1 MTTRY
6 HGSRGI
12 KTGILFT
19 IMTAVLLSTAS
30 TGNTQVT
37 GLSDWS
43 LYIDP
48 GHSRTENMG
57 LFNYSEAEKVLEVG
71 LILREMLQ
79 QQTDIGDIHMARTTH
94 QQQVSLSERTTHANN
109 TGSDF
114 YYSIHS
120 DAGPP
125 HVNSTLMLFGG
136 WRSGGQSVEKTPK
149 GGKRFG
155 DIMHVVLT
163 DAMRIGSRPSPD
175 TGMAWYDRTFYQ
187 GFPDNHANQFPYLH
201 VNRTTT
207 MASLLSEA
215 GFHTNPTQ
223 QMRNV
228 NSEWWRLEA
237 KAAFWTIL
245 EFHELERPEVGI
257 LTGFLTDSQSGELIN
272 GAWVIVDGDT
282 LYTTDSYESLFHK
295 YSNDPEEMRNGFYY
309 VHGLEPG
316 SSLDVTFGSPD
327 HFDSTITVTLE
338 THDFTFV
345 DLALESSQSPRVVSA
360 EAYTPLDALVPG
372 DEIEIRFS
380 RIPDPETLEGAI
392 FFTPEVDFEYSW
404 KDEFTLVITT
414 DSLAHETEYLLT
426 ITDQVLD
433 KFNDNALDGDG
444 NRQPGGNYELVIV
457 TDEPDTD
464 PPELVTK
471 YPAQD
476 EPTTTLRPVIRLV
489 YDETVDVGSLSRDAV
504 QLYGPIGGNGVAT
517 QSGIVR
523 GTIQLSTVGRQSIL
537 QFFPETDLE
546 NNATYR
552 VQIQS
557 GLKDRFGNPT
567 EALTYYIETN
577 APEILTQP
585 VIDNFNAGISG
596 WWVPQQSGST
606 AGIITEV
613 TERAHETRVVNF
625 ASGSTGSMRLSYGW
639 QKDAPLHLIRVYLP
653 PTASQNRRFN
663 DSYVVQ
669 ARVFGD
675 GSGNRFRFMLRD
687 GANQLE
693 GSEWYTIDW
702 IGWKLLEW
710 DLQNDPVVGW
720 VNGNG
725 VLTGQLHT
733 DSFQMTSGEGDYQAT
748 GTIYIDDYQVVQY
761 EREPTSAT
769 DPVADLPEQYKLE
782 QNYPNPFNPTTL
794 IGYELPVRSEVRLEV
809 FDMLGR
815 RVAVLVDGT
824 VDAGSHQVS
833 FDATQLSS
841 GVYIYKLQAGSQ
853 TITRKM
859 TLVK

>member
-1 MTTRY
+1 M
-6 HGSRGI
+6 I
-12 KTGILFT
+12 KAGILFPLIT
-19 IMTAVLLSTAS
+19 VMLLMTAPA
-30 TGNTQVT
+30 GKTQVT

-57 LFNYSEAEKVLEVG
+57 LYNYSEAEKVLRVG

-79 QQTDIGDIHMARTTH
+79 EQTDIGEVHMARTND

-120 DAGPP
+120 DAGSPS
-125 HVNSTLMLFGG
+125 VNSTLMLFGG
-136 WRSGGQSVEKTPK
+136 WRSGGQSVEKTPN

-163 DAMRIGSRPSPD
+163 DAMRIPSRNSPD
-175 TGMAWYDRTFYQ
+175 TGLAWYDRTFYQ
-187 GFPDNHANQFPYLH
+187 GFPDNHANQWPYLH

-228 NSEWWRLEA
+228 NSEWRRLEA

-245 EFHELERPEVGI
+245 EYHELERPEVGI
-257 LTGFLTDSQSGELIN
+257 LTGFLTDSQNGELIN
-272 GAWVIVDGDT
+272 GAWVIIDGDT
-282 LYTTDSYESLFHK
+282 LYTTDTYESLFHQ

-309 VHGLEPG
+309 VDGLEPG
-316 SSLDVTFGSPD
+316 SSFDVTFGSPD
-327 HFDSTITVTLE
+327 HFDTTLSVTLQ
-338 THDFTFV
+338 TLDFTFV
-345 DLALESSQSPRVVSA
+345 DVALESSMSPRIVRA
-360 EAYTPLDALVPG
+360 EAYTPFDKLLPG
-372 DEIEIRFS
+372 DEIEIEFS
-380 RIPDPETLEGAI
+380 RIPDPGTFEGAI
-392 FFTPEVDFEYSW
+392 FFTPEVPFEYSW
-404 KDEFTLVITT
+404 KNEQTLVITT

-426 ITDQVLD
+426 ITDQILD
-433 KFNDNALDGDG
+433 KFNGNALDGDG

-464 PPELVTK
+464 PPELIAQ
-471 YPAQD
+471 YPMPD
-476 EPTTTLRPVIRLV
+476 EPTTSLRPVIRLV
-489 YDETVDVGSLSRDAV
+489 FDETVDVGSLSRDAV
-504 QLYGPIGGNGVAT
+504 QLYGPVGGNGVAT
-517 QSGIVR
+517 QSGLVR
-523 GTIQLSTVGRQSIL
+523 GTIQLSDVGRQSIL
-537 QFFPETDLE
+537 QFFPESDLE
-546 NNATYR
+546 NRSVYR
-552 VQIQS
+552 VDVQS
-557 GLKDRFGNPT
+557 GLKDRFGNPMDAYSFT
-567 EALTYYIETN
+567 FETD
-577 APEILTQP
+577 APEVLEQP
-585 VIDNFNAGISG
+585 VVDNFNSGISG

-613 TERAHETRVVNF
+613 TERAHETRIVNF

-639 QKDAPLHLIRVYLP
+639 DTSAPTHLIRLYLP

-663 DSYVVQ
+663 SDYVVQ
-669 ARVFGD
+669 AWIFGD
-675 GSGNRFRFMLRD
+675 GSGNRIRFMLRD

-693 GSEWYTIDW
+693 GSQWHTIDW
-702 IGWKLLEW
+702 IGWKLVEW
-710 DLQNDPVVGW
+710 DLQNDPIVGW
-720 VNGNG
+720 VNGDG

-733 DSFQMTSGEGDYQAT
+733 DSFQMTSGEGSYAPT
-748 GTIYIDDYQVVQY
+748 GTIYIDDYQIVKY
-761 EREPTSAT
+761 EREPTSAA
-769 DPVADLPEQYKLE
+769 DPVADLPQHYKLE

-794 IGYELPVRSEVRLEV
+794 IGFELPVSSEVTLEV
-809 FDMLGR
+809 YDMLGR
-815 RVAVLVDGT
+815 RVAVLVDGM
-824 VDAGSHQVS
+824 VEAGRHQVD
-833 FDATQLSS
+833 FDASRLSS